1 MVIFYETKNFIVEAH
16 DNPHITRTDGGHIKI
31 TPKKPVENRWQLK
44 SREATKLMKL
54 SMLIGEAMKKA
65 LNKRGI
71 PVERINFQENGNWP
85 LKKNKTLPLHLH
97 LYGRAKNSKYQ
108 KRGEALYFPTESSKY
123 YKKLK
128 PLNKEDIKEIL
139 KQIKIISKRRD

>member
-44 SREATKLMKL
+44 PREATELMKL

-85 LKKNKTLPLHLH
+85 FKQNKTLPLHLH
-97 LYGRAKNSKYQ
+97 LYGRAKILNIKKEAKHYISPQ
-108 KRGEALYFPTESSKY
+108 KVQNITK
-123 YKKLK
+123 
-128 PLNKEDIKEIL
+128 N
-139 KQIKIISKRRD
+139 